1 MKIGI
6 IGLGKLG
13 TPVALAI
20 SLKGHDV
27 MGHDLDPACCQKES
41 YPHREIG
48 PNGEPSIEETT
59 SDDKANSFC
68 HSVPLRAGIY
78 NPDHNCVNGH
88 HFFFAAKS
96 TVSSNFTVK
105 KSIIPATGSVEIWVS
120 SGTALLDF
128 GTVFACSGR
137 FLAPDSDRN
146 CTGNI
151 RSVPGHFQLEVCR
164 KRSENEPNRPEPT
177 VP

>member
-48 PNGEPSIEETT
+48 PNGEPSIEGVLICPVIFL
-59 SDDKANSFC
+59 NFQ
-68 HSVPLRAGIY
+68 
-78 NPDHNCVNGH
+78 GH